1 MRCFSVHVT
10 ELLVGVKSLSATLYD
25 THALQSRSVIHLLC
39 EWMMMSVI
47 AAEGDQP
54 FDLLIVMYII
64 VAILIVIAVIIVIV
78 LVWYYRRRVKTA
90 AGEINYI
97 Q

>member
-1 MRCFSVHVT
+1 MT
-10 ELLVGVKSLSATLYD
+10 
-25 THALQSRSVIHLLC
+25 
-39 EWMMMSVI
+39 MSVI

-64 VAILIVIAVIIVIV
+64 VAILIVVAVIIVIV

-90 AGEINYI
+90 AGEINLLYSLI
-97 Q
+97 IFLRICPKSILKCAINKIPKCIRK